1 MKKYVKMYRT
11 VLSIFSTEST
21 FKRKGKK
28 AQETLEQHIILKQ
41 RCQRPS
47 TGNNFQQKESKYR
60 TVKQVKNITMI
71 FRKLQTRQ
79 VRYVPYLQKRGG

>member
-41 RCQRPS
+41 RD
-47 TGNNFQQKESKYR
+47 
-60 TVKQVKNITMI
+60 VKDQVIIFNRKNQNIG
-71 FRKLQTRQ
+71 Q
-79 VRYVPYLQKRGG
+79 